1 MGVVYKGRDPGIG
14 RTVALKT
21 LTSGLSEDPNLLKR
35 FYTEAQSA
43 GNLQHPNIVT
53 IYELGQEGGT
63 PFIAMQFLNGESLD
77 KIIDRRPKLPLSQK
91 IGFIVYVCRALEYAH
106 KQIPPV
112 VHRDI
117 KPGNVMVTTEGN
129 VVVVDFGIARLGEGT
144 RSQSAGMLIGTLGYM
159 SPQLFRNSAADA
171 RSDIWAAGVMFYEL
185 LAYRRPFEGDNAA
198 ALMSSIILEKPRSL
212 AAAAP
217 GTPAD
222 VQAVVDRMLAK
233 EVDARYQTMEE
244 VLLELEPVWRR
255 LQQSDVE
262 ELLEESQH
270 LFESGEFENAKAKV
284 SQILRI
290 DASNTL
296 GKSLH
301 EKIVA
306 QIKLKELVPKL
317 REQVEKAG
325 FHFAKGDLD
334 AAKAQVE
341 AALRLDSTFLPAR
354 ELRAQLEAAI
364 ERAHQVEELLH
375 ASKKRM
381 AEGAL
386 TEAELQLDKVL
397 EMDPGNAA
405 ARELSNQLREQR
417 LRRQRRKRR
426 DESLHRARTL
436 WTNLQ
441 YEECIKLLLET
452 QKEFPNDTEISNFLE
467 RARQDQADQERQ
479 ALHSQ
484 ASNQI
489 NTQQFGDALA
499 VLNRLLEQFPGDS
512 RAKNLRADVLQRIE
526 QQKREQRLA
535 AEKAKLRSWVKE
547 EKYPQ
552 VISLAG
558 QLLREFPDD
567 FDLAE
572 LLKFARTEQARL
584 DQKLRLEQFSKQI
597 QLALKESRFSEAAT
611 AAEKALREFPKN
623 ADFQMHLDRAKKEQ
637 AEKDRSRLLEQQLRK
652 VNDLIG
658 REKLTDALDVARQTF
673 RDFGHDS
680 RIDNTLHKL
689 EKEFEFREKRTQQQ
703 EETFQRARAQ
713 VDAGKI
719 TDATSILN
727 VALDTQLF
735 SRDDPRIT
743 QLFNEIDLK
752 KEPPPTAVAPAGTVV
767 APPSATSFGFGAPI
781 SSTPTG
787 LGDAG
792 KDYVYQKGAPLPAL
806 PSVENKALAAAA
818 SASANASAAPTPQTV
833 FPPVVPTVTP
843 GEQKPQRKPG
853 KQPRQKEG
861 IPTTTSIGR
870 FDEAVPGL
878 DGTVTDR
885 PPLELRAAQRAP
897 VVDPADIFEPELE
910 ELPAPRPQP
919 ISRPLWKNPL
929 VVGSIV
935 IALVVAISTVAYFSR
950 PNKG

>member
-171 RSDIWAAGVMFYEL
+171 RSDIWATGVMFYEL

-233 EVDARYQTMEE
+233 EADARYQTMEE

-262 ELLEESQH
+262 ELLEQSQQ
-270 LFESGEFENAKAKV
+270 LFESGELENAKAKV

-317 REQVEKAG
+317 REQVERAG
-325 FHFAKGDLD
+325 LHLAKGELD

-354 ELRAQLEAAI
+354 ELRAQLEAAF
-364 ERAHQVEELLH
+364 ERAHQIDELLH

-417 LRRQRRKRR
+417 LRRQRRKQR

-441 YEECIKLLLET
+441 YEECINLLLDIQREL
-452 QKEFPNDTEISNFLE
+452 PNDTEISNFLE

-479 ALHSQ
+479 TLHAQ
-484 ASNQI
+484 ASNLI
-489 NTQQFGDALA
+489 NTQQFDDALR
-499 VLNRLLEQFPGDS
+499 VLNRLIERFPSDS
-512 RAKNLRADVLQRIE
+512 RAKNLRADVLQRVE
-526 QQKREQRLA
+526 QQKREQRLS

-552 VISLAG
+552 VVSLAG

-567 FDLAE
+567 F
-572 LLKFARTEQARL
+572 
-584 DQKLRLEQFSKQI
+584 
-597 QLALKESRFSEAAT
+597 
-611 AAEKALREFPKN
+611 
-623 ADFQMHLDRAKKEQ
+623 
-637 AEKDRSRLLEQQLRK
+637 
-652 VNDLIG
+652 
-658 REKLTDALDVARQTF
+658 
-673 RDFGHDS
+673 
-680 RIDNTLHKL
+680 
-689 EKEFEFREKRTQQQ
+689 
-703 EETFQRARAQ
+703 
-713 VDAGKI
+713 
-719 TDATSILN
+719 
-727 VALDTQLF
+727 
-735 SRDDPRIT
+735 
-743 QLFNEIDLK
+743 
-752 KEPPPTAVAPAGTVV
+752 
-767 APPSATSFGFGAPI
+767 
-781 SSTPTG
+781 
-787 LGDAG
+787 
-792 KDYVYQKGAPLPAL
+792 
-806 PSVENKALAAAA
+806 
-818 SASANASAAPTPQTV
+818 
-833 FPPVVPTVTP
+833 
-843 GEQKPQRKPG
+843 
-853 KQPRQKEG
+853 
-861 IPTTTSIGR
+861 
-870 FDEAVPGL
+870 
-878 DGTVTDR
+878 
-885 PPLELRAAQRAP
+885 
-897 VVDPADIFEPELE
+897 
-910 ELPAPRPQP
+910 
-919 ISRPLWKNPL
+919 
-929 VVGSIV
+929 
-935 IALVVAISTVAYFSR
+935 
-950 PNKG
+950 